1 MKRTAPRGLFLA
13 GVWLGA
19 ALLLAAAQPAAAER
33 ILLADHVSLT
43 GVFGATDAVR
53 EQCGLQ
59 TLIPELVAAAGPD
72 VQLVEGR
79 PKGGRVLE
87 LRVAEVHA
95 PGGGPFSGPK
105 WIVVNA
111 ELHERGRVVATARAK
126 RMTTAPFGG
135 TCGQLQKVV
144 RAIAVDLGAWL
155 RDPQGSAELGDR

>member
-1 MKRTAPRGLFLA
+1 MKNSARSLLGTAC
-13 GVWLGA
+13 LGT
-19 ALLLAAAQPAAAER
+19 ALLLAAAQPAAAEQV
-33 ILLADHVSLT
+33 LLADHVNLS

-59 TLIPELVAAAGPD
+59 TLIPELVAASGPD

-87 LRVAEVHA
+87 LQVAELHA

-111 ELHERGRVVATARAK
+111 ELHEGGRVVATARAK
-126 RMTTAPFGG
+126 RTTAAPLGG
-135 TCGQLQKVV
+135 TCGQLQKVA

>member
-1 MKRTAPRGLFLA
+1 MKTPTRFLSVAGSLALALQLASAAPALA
-13 GVWLGA
+13 ESV
-19 ALLLAAAQPAAAER
+19 LLH
-33 ILLADHVSLT
+33 DHVNLSEAV
-43 GVFGATDAVR
+43 GVTNAVR

-72 VQLVEGR
+72 VTLVEGR

-111 ELHERGRVVATARAK
+111 ELRERGRVVATARAK
-126 RMTTAPFGG
+126 RVTAAPFGG
-135 TCGQLQKVV
+135 TCGQLQKVA

-155 RDPQGSAELGDR
+155 RDPTSGSELGDR